1 MSNIVYV
8 NGAETRRRIS
18 DITGKKN
25 GIRKI
30 CDDKGITAWS
40 LNAICRK
47 GFGTLPTIQRYI
59 DAGIPVVIST
69 DPKPNR
75 VRREHT
81 RARRAIKLPPIILS
95 EKQEAIIPPKT
106 TELRADIYPEPRRPK
121 QLNFEDIKDM
131 ATSEKIRDI
140 LIDGLMAIV
149 EELKKI

>member
-30 CDDKGITAWS
+30 CDEKGITAWS

-81 RARRAIKLPPIILS
+81 RARRAIKLEPVILS
-95 EKQEAIIPPKT
+95 ETYEP
-106 TELRADIYPEPRRPK
+106 RADNYPEPRRPK
-121 QLNFEDIKDM
+121 QLNFEDIKEM

>member
-1 MSNIVYV
+1 MNNIVYV

-30 CDDKGITAWS
+30 CDEKGLTAWS

-47 GFGTLPTIQRYI
+47 GFGTIPTIQRYLE
-59 DAGIPVVIST
+59 AGIPVVIST

-81 RARRAIKLPPIILS
+81 RARRAIKLEPVILS
-95 EKQEAIIPPKT
+95 EKPEI
-106 TELRADIYPEPRRPK
+106 RADIFPEPRRPK
-121 QLNFEDIKDM
+121 QLNFQDIEEM

-140 LIDGLMAIV
+140 LIDGLTAIV

>member
-30 CDDKGITAWS
+30 CDEKGITAWS

-81 RARRAIKLPPIILS
+81 RARRATKLEPVILS
-95 EKQEAIIPPKT
+95 ETPEI
-106 TELRADIYPEPRRPK
+106 RADIFPEPRRPK
-121 QLNFEDIKDM
+121 QLNFEDIKEM

-140 LIDGLMAIV
+140 LIDGLTAIV

>member
-30 CDDKGITAWS
+30 CDEKGITAWS

-47 GFGTLPTIQRYI
+47 GFGTIPTIQRYLE
-59 DAGIPVVIST
+59 AGIPVVIST

-81 RARRAIKLPPIILS
+81 RARRAK
-95 EKQEAIIPPKT
+95 KQEPIIPPKT
-106 TELRADIYPEPRRPK
+106 PELRADIYPEPRRPK
-121 QLNFEDIKDM
+121 QLNFEDIKEM

-140 LIDGLMAIV
+140 LIDGLTAIV

>member
-81 RARRAIKLPPIILS
+81 RARRVIKLEPVILS
-95 EKQEAIIPPKT
+95 ETPK
-106 TELRADIYPEPRRPK
+106 LKADSYPEPRRPK
-121 QLNFEDIKDM
+121 QLNFEDLKEM

-140 LIDGLMAIV
+140 LIDGLTAIV

>member
-30 CDDKGITAWS
+30 CDEKGITAWS

-81 RARRAIKLPPIILS
+81 RARRATKLEPVILS
-95 EKQEAIIPPKT
+95 ET
-106 TELRADIYPEPRRPK
+106 HDRELKSYIHPEPRRPK
-121 QLNFEDIKDM
+121 QLNFEDIEEM
-131 ATSEKIRDI
+131 ARSEKIRDI
-140 LIDGLMAIV
+140 LIDGLTTIV